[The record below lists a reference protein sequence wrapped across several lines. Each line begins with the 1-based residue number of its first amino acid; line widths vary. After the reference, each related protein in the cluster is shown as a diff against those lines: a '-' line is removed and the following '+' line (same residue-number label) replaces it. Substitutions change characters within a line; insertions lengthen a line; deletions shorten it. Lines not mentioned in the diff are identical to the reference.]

1 MLTDTDLRPLHR
13 RAVLASVDAVTA
25 VTPEHLDL
33 PTPCGDWTLRRLL
46 AHMTVQHHGFA
57 ASARGGATELQV
69 WDPDRV
75 TAAVTAD
82 PVGSYTAAAEDLL
95 TAFSADGVPEASFAL
110 PEFGPDA
117 VFPGSV
123 AIAMHFVD
131 YAVHGWDVARS
142 LGRPFALDDDVAA
155 AALSV
160 ARIVP
165 DDETRAAAGAP
176 FGRAVQ
182 AGDGAT
188 DLDLLVAHLGRSPHW
203 PA

>member
-13 RAVLASVDAVTA
+13 RAVLASVDAVAA
-25 VTPEHLDL
+25 VTPEHLEL
-33 PTPCGDWTLRRLL
+33 PTPCGDWNLGRLL

-57 ASARGGATELQV
+57 AVARGGGTDLQV

-75 TAAVTAD
+75 AAAVAAD
-82 PVGSYTAAAEDLL
+82 PVGSYNAAAEDLL
-95 TAFSADGVPEASFAL
+95 AAFNTDGALDGSFAL

-117 VFPGSV
+117 VFPGTV

-142 LGRPFALDDDVAA
+142 LGRPFDLDDEVAA

-165 DDETRAAAGAP
+165 DDETRTAVGAP
-176 FGRAVQ
+176 FGPAAH

-188 DLDLLVAHLGRSPHW
+188 DLDLLIAHLGRSPRW

>member
-13 RAVLASVDAVTA
+13 RAVLASVDVVAA
-25 VTPEHLDL
+25 VTPDHLDL
-33 PTPCGDWTLRRLL
+33 PTPCGDWTLRHLL
-46 AHMTVQHHGFA
+46 AHMTVQHHGFGA
-57 ASARGGATELQV
+57 AARGAGADLQI

-75 TAAVTAD
+75 AAAVDAD
-82 PVGSYTAAAEDLL
+82 PVGTYTEAAEDLL
-95 TAFSADGVPEASFAL
+95 AAFGADGVLDASFTL
-110 PEFGPDA
+110 PEFGTDA
-117 VFPGSV
+117 VFPGPV

-142 LGRPFALDDDVAA
+142 LGRPFALGDDVVA

-165 DDETRAAAGAP
+165 DDESRAAAGAP
-176 FGRAVQ
+176 FGPAAH

-188 DLDLLVAHLGRSPHW
+188 DLDLLVAHLGRSPRW
-203 PA
+203 PN

>member
-13 RAVLASVDAVTA
+13 RAVLASVDAVAA
-25 VTPEHLDL
+25 VTPDQLEL
-33 PTPCGDWTLRRLL
+33 PTPCGDWNLGRLL

-57 ASARGGATELQV
+57 AAARGAATEMQV

-75 TAAVTAD
+75 TAAVAAD
-82 PVGSYTAAAEDLL
+82 PVGSYTAAAEDLIA
-95 TAFSADGVPEASFAL
+95 AFAADGVPDTSFAL

-160 ARIVP
+160 ARMVP
-165 DDETRAAAGAP
+165 DDETRVATGAP
-176 FGRAVQ
+176 FGPAAH

-188 DLDLLVAHLGRSPHW
+188 DLDLLVGHLGRSPRW